1 MPSRRLSLDEQMNLA
16 LDDLVA
22 LGCHLDEVAIEV
34 SGPGQVSLHPRD
46 GTGGPATVVA
56 YDTVGEAQARQ
67 LVATG
72 VGRPKI
78 VVANRIIEA
87 ARQYLAS
94 QGWGWLDR
102 RIGAH
107 IPLAR
112 RDIEVRYVEH
122 DGHAADRG
130 DGSAFLGPP
139 RPVADGPIRG
149 RAGISYAAAVLCQ
162 PNDPP
167 SLRSVARAVDMSPT
181 AISNAV
187 RHLADGGLLG
197 PDHKPSLPELFWV
210 LAEVWR
216 PLKVVALASEPD
228 PDNAAFAARVD
239 QLDQPGWVLGGDG
252 AAAELGAPIFS
263 AERRPWLWVTTQVE
277 LRRAERICG
286 RAPWPE
292 RAALVAI
299 PPTPLVCRWRRP
311 ARAGGSAWPLPHPV
325 FAALDLAR
333 DPGRGREILAQW
345 SPEGTDHVWR

>member
-1 MPSRRLSLDEQMNLA
+1 M
-16 LDDLVA
+16 
-22 LGCHLDEVAIEV
+22 
-34 SGPGQVSLHPRD
+34 SLHPRD
-46 GTGGPATVVA
+46 GTGGQATVLS

-67 LVATG
+67 FVATG

-78 VVANRIIEA
+78 VVANRIMEA

-107 IPLAR
+107 VPLAR

-122 DGHAADRG
+122 DGHGQAVDRR

-139 RPVADGPIRG
+139 RPAADGPIRG
-149 RAGISYAAAVLCQ
+149 RAGIAYAAAVLCQ

-197 PDHKPSLPELFWV
+197 LDHKPSLPELLWA

-216 PLKVVALASEPD
+216 PLKVAALAR
-228 PDNAAFAARVD
+228 ARR
-239 QLDQPGWVLGGDG
+239 
-252 AAAELGAPIFS
+252 GAP
-263 AERRPWLWVTTQVE
+263 
-277 LRRAERICG
+277 
-286 RAPWPE
+286 
-292 RAALVAI
+292 
-299 PPTPLVCRWRRP
+299 
-311 ARAGGSAWPLPHPV
+311 
-325 FAALDLAR
+325 
-333 DPGRGREILAQW
+333 
-345 SPEGTDHVWR
+345 